1 MGLRLITILLP
12 QTQPSVLVTLFLA
25 ATEYLTR
32 SRFQREN
39 GFIFAHSLRA
49 QFVRVGKIWPEEP
62 EAAGSHLDE

>member
-25 ATEYLTR
+25 ATQYLTR
-32 SRFQREN
+32 SKREN
-39 GFIFAHSLRA
+39 RFIFAHNLRA

-62 EAAGSHLDE
+62 EAARSHLDE

>member
-12 QTQPSVLVTLFLA
+12 QSQPSVLVTLFLA
-25 ATEYLTR
+25 APQYLTR
-32 SRFQREN
+32 SKREN

-62 EAAGSHLDE
+62 EAARSHLDE